1 MWIFFS
7 QLFQNWLP
15 PKKKCLN
22 HPVGEHASHM
32 LLESG
37 LLMQLLTYVLLI
49 IIINIGHIIIII
61 VSIVIMQL
69 IKQMFIAYID
79 SLSDVPVFQL
89 NMATI

>member
-1 MWIFFS
+1 MHHTCS
-7 QLFQNWLP
+7 LSRGYLCNW
-15 PKKKCLN
+15 
-22 HPVGEHASHM
+22 
-32 LLESG
+32 
-37 LLMQLLTYVLLI
+37 LTYVLLI